1 MDDLI
6 NSGAEAVSDPD
17 GALMVVSAINS
28 IIGGKMYYELFPFL
42 PPSHVITIF
51 CFPLSIST
59 HVISS
64 EKKLFLDMSVKINF
78 LCIQLSRF
86 FLARFI
92 VQQIKIIE
100 RKVS

>member
-64 EKKLFLDMSVKINF
+64 EKGFIICFLKL
-78 LCIQLSRF
+78 C
-86 FLARFI
+86 LAFTLG
-92 VQQIKIIE
+92 
-100 RKVS
+100 SN